1 MAHKKNN
8 QSTNST
14 MLGKKITNIVQNR
27 WTCSSCGQLA
37 PKKLGNCF
45 FISTLIYW
53 LASDAFFYAKK
64 YLNNGEAYLFYH
76 LHFILLYFT
85 PSFIKFETLYILHCL
100 SVSLVQMSRGTRAR
114 VSKLWSPW
122 VAGGRGRLGFTGWY
136 VMPCR
141 NGKVSRIS
149 RIQFYLWEWF
159 VFWLKKNWKKETNQ

>member
-1 MAHKKNN
+1 MNLQFLWSVGTKETWKLIFHFHFN
-8 QSTNST
+8 
-14 MLGKKITNIVQNR
+14 LLIGF
-27 WTCSSCGQLA
+27 TC
-37 PKKLGNCF
+37 
-45 FISTLIYW
+45 I
-53 LASDAFFYAKK
+53 FYAKK
-64 YLNNGEAYLFYH
+64 CKKRKQRWGVLFYH